1 MSRWWVVGLA
11 IVVPPIAGCG
21 TSEASGLTAEQ
32 IEQWCEAV
40 DVWDNGGRHDIADY
54 DQVIALA
61 PMDVKN
67 DLRQMRLLVGAF
79 VAHDPDEP
87 GTQERVETSVD
98 EPGFEELYERA
109 DAAFR
114 QHCRS

>member
-1 MSRWWVVGLA
+1 M
-11 IVVPPIAGCG
+11 PPIAGCG
-21 TSEASGLTAEQ
+21 ASEPSVLTAEQ

-40 DVWDNGGRHDIADY
+40 DVWDNGGRHDFADY

-67 DLRQMRLLVGAF
+67 DLRQMRPLMGAF
-79 VAHDPDEP
+79 LAFDPDEP
-87 GTQERVETSVD
+87 GTLERFETIVD
-98 EPGFEELYERA
+98 EPGFEDLYERA
-109 DAAFR
+109 DIAFR